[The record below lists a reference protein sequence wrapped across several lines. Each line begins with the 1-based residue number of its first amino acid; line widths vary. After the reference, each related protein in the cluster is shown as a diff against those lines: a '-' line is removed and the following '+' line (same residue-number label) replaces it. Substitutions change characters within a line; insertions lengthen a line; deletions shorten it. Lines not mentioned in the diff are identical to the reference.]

1 MKKLIIAAFL
11 TVVLLFNVNGQ
22 ELLENS
28 KYFCEYE
35 VMDEGG
41 SGYYPD
47 YTPVSASATLMGA
60 LGTAVL
66 NFNTGAIPPSNLS
79 ILEAEIRR
87 IEMLQNSLQTGTY
100 PKADLENILNQQK
113 LTFNMLQNIL
123 KMLND
128 TAKSII
134 RKLG

>member
-11 TVVLLFNVNGQ
+11 PIALIFNVNGQ
-22 ELLENS
+22 ELLEDS
-28 KYFCEYE
+28 KYLCDYE

-41 SGYYPD
+41 YGYYSS
-47 YTPVSASATLMGA
+47 YTPVSSSSTFLGA
-60 LGTAVL
+60 VSIAVM
-66 NFNTGAIPPSNLS
+66 NFNTGAVPPNNLS
-79 ILEAEIRR
+79 TLEAEIKR

-113 LTFNMLQNIL
+113 LTLNMLQNIL
-123 KMLND
+123 KMTND

-134 RKLG
+134 RRLG